1 MKRLQERLDA
11 EVALR
16 NSCDEL
22 SIDKPDPLMIARDFG
37 DECNALTCALF
48 AYGNVRAIVS
58 FLRSLDKGLI
68 DQDEASITCAVEGKY
83 YRFQN
88 SADIAQWLITLRRLK
103 LNGGVEKSFRVGYE
117 KGGVSEGVDSLIEEL
132 YDLNPYRSKG
142 YTFLIGKP
150 IKKTASPSAMKR
162 ILMYLRWMVREDNLD
177 MGLWNVMPA
186 SELIMPLDTHT
197 FTVASRL
204 GLLKRKQ
211 CDLKA
216 ALELT
221 ETLRKFD
228 PLDPIKYDF
237 ALYRLG
243 QEKVLFKEDE

>member
-1 MKRLQERLDA
+1 MKHLQERLDR
-11 EVALR
+11 EVAFR
-16 NSCDEL
+16 NHAEEL
-22 SIDKPDPLMIARDFG
+22 SFEKPDPLMVARDFG

-48 AYGNVRAIVS
+48 AYGNARAIVS
-58 FLRSLDKGLI
+58 FLRSFDKGLI
-68 DQDEASITCAVEGKY
+68 DLDEDSIVRAVEGKY
-83 YRFQN
+83 YRFQ
-88 SADIAQWLITLRRLK
+88 STSDIAQWFITLRRLK
-103 LNGGVEKSFRVGYE
+103 LSGGVESSFKIGYE
-117 KGGVSEGVDSLIEEL
+117 KGGILEGLDSLIETLYEL
-132 YDLNPYRSKG
+132 NTYRSKG

-150 IKKTASPSAMKR
+150 IKKSSSPSAMKR
-162 ILMYLRWMVREDNLD
+162 ILMYLRWMVRYDQLD
-177 MGLWNVMPA
+177 MGLWSVMSA

-243 QEKVLFKEDE
+243 QEKIVFKED

>member
-1 MKRLQERLDA
+1 MKQLKERLDA

-16 NSCDEL
+16 NCSAEL
-22 SIDKPDPLMIARDFG
+22 SVEKPDPLMIARGFG

-48 AYGNVRAIVS
+48 AYGNVRAIVG
-58 FLRSLDKGLI
+58 FLRSLDEGLI
-68 DQDEASITCAVEGKY
+68 DLDEEAIVQKVEGKY

-88 SADIAQWLITLRRLK
+88 TKDIAQWFITLRRLK
-103 LNGGVEKSFRVGYE
+103 LNGGVEEAFRGGYE
-117 KGGVSEGVDSLIEEL
+117 KGGVLEGVDALIETL

-150 IKKTASPSAMKR
+150 IKKSSSPSAMKR
-162 ILMYLRWMVREDNLD
+162 ILMYLRWMVRHDALD
-177 MGLWNVMPA
+177 MGLWSVMPS

-197 FTVASRL
+197 FHVSHAL
-204 GLLKRKQ
+204 GLLTRKQ

-221 ETLRKFD
+221 ENLRSFD

-243 QEKVLFKEDE
+243 QEGII

>member
-1 MKRLQERLDA
+1 MNSLKVRLDA
-11 EVALR
+11 EVARR
-16 NSCDEL
+16 NCSAEICEE
-22 SIDKPDPLMIARDFG
+22 KPDPLMIARGFG

-48 AYGNVRAIVS
+48 AYGNVRAIVG
-58 FLRSLDKGLI
+58 FLRSLDDGLI
-68 DQDEASITCAVEGKY
+68 DLEEEAIMRAVEGKY

-88 SADIAQWLITLRRLK
+88 SEDIAQWFITLRRLK
-103 LNGGVEKSFRVGYE
+103 LTGGVEKAFRVGYE
-117 KGGVSEGVDSLIEEL
+117 KGGVLEGVDALIETL
-132 YDLNPYRSKG
+132 YALNPYRSKG

-150 IKKTASPSAMKR
+150 IKKSSSPSAMKR
-162 ILMYLRWMVREDNLD
+162 ILMYLRWMVRCDALD
-177 MGLWNVMPA
+177 MGLWSVITP

-197 FTVASRL
+197 FNVSGKL

-221 ETLRKFD
+221 ENLRCFD

-243 QEKVLFKEDE
+243 QEGII

>member
-1 MKRLQERLDA
+1 MKDIKERLDV

-16 NSCDEL
+16 NCSEEL
-22 SIDKPDPLMIARDFG
+22 CFEKPDPLMIARGFG

-48 AYGNVRAIVS
+48 AYGNVRAIVG
-58 FLRSLDKGLI
+58 FLQSLDEGLI
-68 DQDEASITCAVEGKY
+68 DLDEDAIVQAVEGKY

-88 SADIAQWLITLRRLK
+88 SNDIAQWFITLRRLK
-103 LNGGVEKSFRVGYE
+103 LYGGVEEAFRGGYE
-117 KGGVSEGVDSLIEEL
+117 KGGVLEGLDSLIETL
-132 YDLNPYRSKG
+132 YELNPYRSKG

-150 IKKTASPSAMKR
+150 IKNNSSPSAMKR
-162 ILMYLRWMVREDNLD
+162 ILMYLRWMVRHDNLD
-177 MGLWNVMPA
+177 MGLWSVITP

-197 FTVASRL
+197 FTVASKL

-221 ETLRKFD
+221 ENLRMFD
-228 PLDPIKYDF
+228 PYDPIKYDF

-243 QEKVLFKEDE
+243 QEGII

>member
-1 MKRLQERLDA
+1 MKQLKERLDA
-11 EVALR
+11 EVAFR
-16 NSCDEL
+16 NCSAEL
-22 SIDKPDPLMIARDFG
+22 SIKKPDPLMIARDFG

-48 AYGNVRAIVS
+48 AYGNVRAIVG
-58 FLRSLDKGLI
+58 FLRSLDEGLI
-68 DQDEASITCAVEGKY
+68 DLEEEAIVQKVEGKY

-88 SADIAQWLITLRRLK
+88 TDDIAQWFITLRRLK
-103 LNGGVEKSFRVGYE
+103 LNGGVEEAFREGYE
-117 KGGVSEGVDSLIEEL
+117 KGGVLDGLDTLIETL

-150 IKKTASPSAMKR
+150 IKKSSSPSAMKR
-162 ILMYLRWMVREDNLD
+162 ILMYLRWMVRHDALD
-177 MGLWNVMPA
+177 MGLWSIMPP

-197 FTVASRL
+197 FHVSHTL
-204 GLLKRKQ
+204 GLLTRKQ

-221 ETLRKFD
+221 ENLRSFD

-243 QEKVLFKEDE
+243 QEGII

>member
-1 MKRLQERLDA
+1 MKHLQERLDR
-11 EVALR
+11 EVAFR
-16 NSCDEL
+16 NQAGEL
-22 SIDKPDPLMIARDFG
+22 SFEKPDPLMVARDFG

-48 AYGNVRAIVS
+48 AYGNARAIVS

-68 DQDEASITCAVEGKY
+68 DLDEESIVRAVEGKY

-88 SADIAQWLITLRRLK
+88 TSDIAQWFITLRRLK
-103 LNGGVEKSFRVGYE
+103 LCGGVERSFKIGYE
-117 KGGVSEGVDSLIEEL
+117 KGGILEGLDSLIEVL
-132 YDLNPYRSKG
+132 YSLNSYRSKG
-142 YTFLIGKP
+142 YSFLIGKP
-150 IKKTASPSAMKR
+150 IINNSSPSAMKR
-162 ILMYLRWMVREDNLD
+162 ILMYLRWMVRHDQLD
-177 MGLWNVMPA
+177 MGLWSVMSA

-243 QEKVLFKEDE
+243 QEKILFKEDG